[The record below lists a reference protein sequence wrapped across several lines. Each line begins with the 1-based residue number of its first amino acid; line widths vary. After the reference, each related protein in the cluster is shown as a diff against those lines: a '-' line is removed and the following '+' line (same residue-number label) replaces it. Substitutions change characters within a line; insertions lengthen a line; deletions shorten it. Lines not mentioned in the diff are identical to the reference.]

1 MGGKFEEEPLCGQ
14 NSCMS
19 TVSSAPAEQSLA
31 ARILDRH
38 VAIALL
44 LSSFVWVLP
53 WSRTFQLSVL
63 VLAITSIVLLVRD
76 RQRWW
81 APGAQSWCTMN
92 LLAAAALALSAAFS
106 DHPGKP
112 LELAGFQLF
121 LLLAG
126 MPVLIWARDDAIWR
140 KLQLCL
146 FAIIGF
152 WIVDGLFQAMM
163 GFDLFG
169 MPRTERLGGYFSHPD
184 KFGFYISML
193 CAWVLFAPPV
203 RQWSLPLQ
211 SVIYL
216 LCLAITIFGN
226 TRAGWVSFIL
236 ISAVWLYLNRGKLLA
251 SPWLLCLVPAG
262 IAVAGWWLVSD
273 PQVSKRIAATIP
285 QSFDVEGLSAVIP
298 IRAQLWAQAWT
309 QFMDNLWLGTGAGN
323 YMLHL
328 PESWAGTNLEQPY
341 THQVV
346 LEILAGSGIIGSLL
360 FIAAA
365 VVFFRLVWRADYRSL
380 AEHQRPLVPLL
391 ILACAWFPVNT
402 HRELFSSEMMVLTW
416 MTIAL
421 VVSRSGL
428 STGDNPRSQ
437 AR

>member
-1 MGGKFEEEPLCGQ
+1 
-14 NSCMS
+14 MS
-19 TVSSAPAEQSLA
+19 TVSSAPADQQSLV
-31 ARILDRH
+31 ARFLDRH

-44 LSSFVWVLP
+44 LCSSVWVLP

-63 VLAITSIVLLVRD
+63 VLAITSIVLLVRN

-81 APGAQSWCTMN
+81 APGAESWCAMN
-92 LLAAAALALSAAFS
+92 LLAAAALAASAAFS

-126 MPVLIWARDDAIWR
+126 MPVLIWARDDVIWR
-140 KLQLCL
+140 KIQLCL

-152 WIVDGLFQAMM
+152 WIIDGLFQAMM

-169 MPRTERLGGYFSHPD
+169 IPRSERLGGYFSHPD

-193 CAWVLFAPPV
+193 CAWVLFAPTV

-236 ISAVWLYLNRGKLLA
+236 ITAVWLFTNRRSLLS

-262 IAVAGWWLVSD
+262 IAVAGWWLISD
-273 PQVSKRIAATIP
+273 AEVSKRIARTIP
-285 QSFDVEGLSAVIP
+285 QSFDVAGISAVIP
-298 IRAQLWAQAWT
+298 IRAELWAQAWE
-309 QFMDNLWLGTGAGN
+309 QFLANPWFGTGAGN
-323 YMLHL
+323 YMLNL
-328 PESWAGTNLEQPY
+328 PESWAGTKLEQPY

-346 LEILAGSGIIGSLL
+346 LEILAGSGAVGSLL
-360 FIAAA
+360 FIAVA
-365 VVFFRLVWRADYRSL
+365 VVFFRVVWRANYRQL
-380 AEHQRPLVPLL
+380 DEHRRPLVPLL
-391 ILACAWFPVNT
+391 ILVCAWFPLNT

-416 MTIAL
+416 MAIAL
-421 VVSRSGL
+421 VVARSYL
-428 STGDNPRSQ
+428 NTSNTGDDGKAQPH
-437 AR
+437 